1 MLEDRRGNISI
12 SRLYTKVHTTLTVAS
27 NRMNHATTIGNGRF
41 NCVAFQFSLPDEVK
55 IGEEE
60 DDEY

>member
-1 MLEDRRGNISI
+1 
-12 SRLYTKVHTTLTVAS
+12 
-27 NRMNHATTIGNGRF
+27 MNHATTIGNGRF